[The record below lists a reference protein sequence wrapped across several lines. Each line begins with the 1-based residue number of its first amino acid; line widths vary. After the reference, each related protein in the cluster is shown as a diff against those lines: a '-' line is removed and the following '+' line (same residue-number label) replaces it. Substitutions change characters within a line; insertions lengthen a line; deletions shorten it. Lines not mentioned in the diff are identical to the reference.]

1 MGSEMCI
8 RDRKIADEFAGLL
21 ASREIS
27 NADSIESYGLKD
39 PAYTVKITSPD
50 GGRQTIYIG
59 KSYDSEYYVKDAE
72 NDTVYTCSI
81 SCMDDIKADEI
92 VHFARIDSVNTVWD
106 SKYYSFSL
114 ASKDGSSLVLNKDRS
129 VDVYSED
136 ETDENGDK
144 VPNIVWNASVNG
156 GEAYEVTDTTDLSS
170 VRNALDIT
178 YDGCLEY
185 KSDDKTL
192 AAYGLDDPTCT
203 IKIGYTDENDKDSA
217 ITLTIGTLDS
227 DNKTYSVKS
236 DKSDAIYYITSSK
249 ADAIK
254 NCFSYDFKSDET
266 ETDADT
272 AAE

>member
-1 MGSEMCI
+1 M
-8 RDRKIADEFAGLL
+8 
-21 ASREIS
+21 
-27 NADSIESYGLKD
+27 
-39 PAYTVKITSPD
+39 
-50 GGRQTIYIG
+50 
-59 KSYDSEYYVKDAE
+59 
-72 NDTVYTCSI
+72 
-81 SCMDDIKADEI
+81 
-92 VHFARIDSVNTVWD
+92 
-106 SKYYSFSL
+106 
-114 ASKDGSSLVLNKDRS
+114 
-129 VDVYSED
+129 
-136 ETDENGDK
+136 
-144 VPNIVWNASVNG
+144 WNASVNG

-203 IKIGYTDENDKDSA
+203 IKIGYTDENDKDSV

-227 DNKTYSVKS
+227 DNKTYSIKS

>member
-1 MGSEMCI
+1 M
-8 RDRKIADEFAGLL
+8 
-21 ASREIS
+21 
-27 NADSIESYGLKD
+27 
-39 PAYTVKITSPD
+39 KITSPD

-92 VHFARIDSVNTVWD
+92 AHFARIDSVNTVWN

-144 VPNIVWNASVNG
+144 VPNVVWNASVNG

-203 IKIGYTDENDKDSA
+203 IKIGYTDENDKDSV

-227 DNKTYSVKS
+227 DNKTYSIKS